1 MNRFL
6 AAVRNLFAGRRADR
20 ETEAELESYAE
31 HAADAYERQGLSRAD
46 AERAARLDLGG
57 AAQVTEQVRDASA
70 GRALESLR
78 RDVVYGLRG
87 LRRSPGFTLAVA
99 GVLALGIGA
108 TTAIF
113 SIVSGV
119 LLRPLPVPHG
129 DRLIRVFH
137 TPPPESFPGITRF
150 SVSPANYLDWK
161 ARSHSFDDLAIYG
174 FGSPTLTGGPRAESI
189 AVARVSPNLFAM
201 IDAVPAM
208 GRLLTA
214 DDDRPGGRRVVMVS
228 WSFWQ
233 ARFGGVALNGQS
245 VTLNGEP
252 YAIVGVMPANFEWPA
267 WSVTGVPIWIPL
279 AWTDADR
286 AVRGNHNYNVLGRLR
301 PGVSLAAASAEL
313 ETISADL
320 AREHPVENTGWGATL
335 VRLQDLIVNPVRQ
348 SLLILLGAVG
358 FLLLIASANASN
370 LILSRAL
377 GRQKE
382 IAIRAALGASRAR
395 IIRQLIVETLLMA
408 AMAAAAGLGLA
419 RLALVGFATYLK
431 DQLPRASDVALDG
444 RVVAATITVAIVAG
458 LLASLGPA
466 IRASRSGVQDTL
478 KQGLGRTDAAS
489 AGRLGRRLLVGVEVA
504 LSLALLAGAGLMAR
518 SVWSLL
524 RIDPGFDI
532 TNVLTFS
539 VGVSQTKYSTP
550 GARSAYFDE
559 GLARLRAL
567 PGVTDAAFVDTL
579 PLAPGSMQPF
589 TIVGR
594 PAPVVVD
601 SLEMA
606 VRQISPGYF
615 RAFHIPLVRGRD
627 VGAHDASAVV
637 ISESAARTFWP
648 GVDPIGQQMQFTF
661 TPGVTFD
668 VVGIVRDIRLESLDS
683 DNAMPTVY
691 QWMRERAWSF
701 LTFVVRTAGPAT
713 DTTPAALNAIEELDP
728 NQAVRDVATMTD
740 RVATTMAPRR
750 FELDLLGTFAVLA
763 VALAGI
769 GLFSVLAHA
778 VRGRARE
785 IAVRSALGAST
796 AEIVRMVLVEGLKP
810 TLGGLAAGLVIASSF
825 GPVLKTLIFGIGTFD
840 PATYAAGAAA
850 LLVVSC
856 GAAIVPAWRAAHLDP
871 LKVLREE

>member
-1 MNRFL
+1 MNRFI
-6 AAVRNLFAGRRADR
+6 AAVRNLFAGRRPDR
-20 ETEAELESYAE
+20 ETEAELESYAG
-31 HAADAYERQGLSRAD
+31 HAADAYERHGLSRAD

-57 AAQVTEQVRDASA
+57 VAQVTERVRDASA
-70 GRALESLR
+70 GRALESVR
-78 RDVVYGLRG
+78 RDIAYGIRG

-119 LLRPLPVPHG
+119 LLQSLPVPHG
-129 DRLIRVFH
+129 DRLVRLFH

-174 FGSPTLTGGPRAESI
+174 FGGPTLTGGPRAESI
-189 AVARVSPNLFAM
+189 TIARVSPNLFSM

-214 DDDRPGGRRVVMVS
+214 DDDRPGGGGVAVVS

-233 ARFGGVALNGQS
+233 SRFGGVALNGQS
-245 VTLNGEP
+245 VILNGDQ
-252 YAIVGVMPANFEWPA
+252 YAIVGVMPASFEWAA
-267 WSVTGVPIWIPL
+267 WSITGLPIWTPL

-286 AVRGNHNYNVLGRLR
+286 AVRGNHNYNVVGRLR
-301 PGVSLAAASAEL
+301 PGVSVAAASAEL
-313 ETISADL
+313 DAISADL

-335 VRLQDLIVNPVRQ
+335 VRLQDLIVAPVRR
-348 SLLILLGAVG
+348 SLFILLGAVA

-377 GRQKE
+377 SRQKE

-395 IIRQLIVETLLMA
+395 IIRQLMIETLLMA
-408 AMAAAAGLGLA
+408 AVAAAAGLGLA
-419 RLALVGFATYLK
+419 RLALVAFATYLQ
-431 DQLPRASDVALDG
+431 DQLPRATDVALDG
-444 RVVAATITVAIVAG
+444 RVVAVTIGVASVAG

-466 IRASRSGVQDTL
+466 IRASRCGVQDTL
-478 KQGLGRTDAAS
+478 KQGLGRTDAVS

-524 RIDPGFDI
+524 HVDPGFDAA
-532 TNVLTFS
+532 NVLTFS
-539 VGVSQTKYSTP
+539 VGVSQVKYQTP
-550 GARSAYFDE
+550 GARSAYFDA
-559 GLARLRAL
+559 GLARLRAI

-579 PLAPGSMQPF
+579 PLGPGSMQPF

-594 PAPVVVD
+594 AAPAAAD
-601 SLEMA
+601 SLELA

-615 RAFHIPLVRGRD
+615 RAFRIPLVRGRD
-627 VGAHDASAVV
+627 VDAHDANAVV
-637 ISESAARTFWP
+637 VSESAARTFWP
-648 GVDPIGQQMQFTF
+648 GADPIGQQMQFKF
-661 TPGVTFD
+661 TPDVTFD

-691 QWMRERAWSF
+691 QWMRERPWSS
-701 LTFVVRTAGPAT
+701 LTFVARTAWPIAS
-713 DTTPAALNAIEELDP
+713 TTPAALSAIEDLDP
-728 NQAVRDVATMTD
+728 NQAVRDIATMTD
-740 RVATTMAPRR
+740 RVAATTAPRR

-778 VRGRARE
+778 VRGRSRE

-796 AEIVRMVLVEGLKP
+796 AEIVRMVVVEGLKP
-810 TLGGLAAGLVIASSF
+810 TLGGLAAGLVIAWSL
-825 GPVLKTLIFGIGTFD
+825 GPVLKSVLFGIGAFD
-840 PATYAAGAAA
+840 PPTYAAGAAA
-850 LLVVSC
+850 LIAVSC
-856 GAAIVPAWRAAHLDP
+856 AAAIVPARRAAHLDP